1 MEKIILYIHGKG
13 GSAAEAAHYQSIFS
27 DCRVIGLDYAAQSP
41 WEAREEFPALFDA
54 ACGESQSVQVIASS
68 LGAFFTMCA
77 LGEKPIERAYFISPV
92 VDMEKLISDMMT
104 WANVTETELRD
115 KQEIQT
121 DFGETLSWAYLCDVR
136 AHPIRW
142 TVPTYIL
149 YGEKDNLISYETI
162 SSFADK
168 TKTPLTVMK
177 DGEHWFH
184 TEEQMNFLDK
194 WIEGCRTASAS
205 NP

>member
-13 GSAAEAAHYQSIFS
+13 GNAAEAARYQSIFS
-27 DCRVIGLDYAAQSP
+27 DCKVIGLDYTAQSP

-54 ACGESQSVQVIASS
+54 ACGKSQSVEVIASS

-104 WANVTETELRD
+104 WANVTETELCD

-136 AHPIRW
+136 ARPIRW

-162 SSFADK
+162 SSFADE
-168 TKTPLTVMK
+168 TKAPLTVMK